1 METGPHIVCPRCG
14 AENSAGSKSC
24 QRCGGLLHG
33 RTCPHCGR
41 RATRAGARYC
51 EHCGQDLHAAPSGPT
66 PMQQEGS
73 PLLEVATPA
82 PSSDPESLTSP
93 LDAPLSPTSESTP
106 QMAAAIEVA
115 AIEVAAIEVPAP
127 QPQERAAEEPHRAPP
142 AQQTVEEPPR
152 ATEQAV
158 ASEQLERTAPPAHH
172 ERPRRRVGPLIAS
185 GAIVVVIATA
195 IVSGLAIRHPN
206 TKPLP
211 QREAGNRTQRARP
224 SLPEARPPE
233 TPRQPASASGGTL
246 KITTSPAGARV
257 ELDGVPVGATALTL
271 PDVKPGKHT
280 VKISRAGFRSVSRD
294 LEIRA
299 GETLILELTLSPS
312 SLPSILGRKAPATPP
327 LPPPP
332 LPPPPPSP

>member
-1 METGPHIVCPRCG
+1 
-14 AENSAGSKSC
+14 
-24 QRCGGLLHG
+24 
-33 RTCPHCGR
+33 
-41 RATRAGARYC
+41 
-51 EHCGQDLHAAPSGPT
+51 
-66 PMQQEGS
+66 MQQEEP
-73 PLLEVATPA
+73 PLLEVTT
-82 PSSDPESLTSP
+82 PES
-93 LDAPLSPTSESTP
+93 AP
-106 QMAAAIEVA
+106 QMAA

-195 IVSGLAIRHPN
+195 IVSGLAIRYLT
-206 TKPLP
+206 TKPVP
-211 QREAGNRTQRARP
+211 QREAGDRTQP
-224 SLPEARPPE
+224 TVGPPE
-233 TPRQPASASGGTL
+233 TPRPPASASGGAL

-280 VKISRAGFRSVSRD
+280 VKISRTGFRSVSRD

-299 GETLILELTLSPS
+299 GETLILKLTLSPS
-312 SLPSILGRKAPATPP
+312 SSPSATPP